1 MGEYLDMLPEGIGDH
16 IKSIARTSGLPPGDE
31 SLELLAQGWLGKKD
45 AFEEQT
51 TTLKMEEKEEFAL
64 DSPRGAL
71 IMTNSGSLITVGPMI
86 DEHRRV
92 EYVSI
97 GLRQDVPDT
106 AVNEHSTLE
115 DDIRVGE
122 PARFTNGP
130 LQQSSAV
137 YKIAV
142 HTEQMEP
149 EREIEKLS
157 EATQIITQEFVDVN
171 RTMVVEKET

>member
-1 MGEYLDMLPEGIGDH
+1 MGEYMDMLPEGIGDH
-16 IKSIARTSGLPPGDE
+16 IRSIARTSGLPPGDE

-51 TTLKMEEKEEFAL
+51 TTLKMEEKDEFAL
-64 DSPRGAL
+64 DSPGGAL
-71 IMTNSGSLITVGPMI
+71 VMTNSGSLITIAPVVN
-86 DEHRRV
+86 DLRRV

-106 AVNEHSTLE
+106 AVNEESTLE
-115 DDIRVGE
+115 DDLRVGE
-122 PARFTNGP
+122 PAKFTNGP
-130 LQQSSAV
+130 LQKSSAV

-142 HTEQMEP
+142 HTEKMEP
-149 EREIEKLS
+149 EQEIEKLS